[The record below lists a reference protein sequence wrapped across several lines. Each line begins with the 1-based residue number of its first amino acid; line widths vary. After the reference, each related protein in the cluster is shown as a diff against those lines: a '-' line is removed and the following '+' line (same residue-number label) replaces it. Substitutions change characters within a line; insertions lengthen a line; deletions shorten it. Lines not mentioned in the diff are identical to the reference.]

1 MVMTVNNNIWF
12 VRIIVMVMEL
22 ATNLQEYVLA
32 SMDFSAWIALYF
44 IWFAPI
50 TVQEMVSATG

>member
-1 MVMTVNNNIWF
+1 MTVNNNIWF